1 MTDPQRIAIQPMN
14 QQLLAQNAKEDWTG
28 VTSTAERRKLQNRL
42 NKRSQ
47 YLRKRQ
53 QQERRQFT
61 TDIISQAIIP
71 TEPKP
76 SINFGLQRP
85 PDEMLQAILEACEA
99 FATPELRQKVFAL
112 ASKTYLDYTMNAPRL
127 SHLPFLITLNVNI
140 AIAKNATLMGFDR
153 TLMCLDESISPFNHN
168 GPVPP
173 SFNPPKLLEPT
184 QVQREVLHH
193 PWLDI
198 FPFPRFR
205 DNMIRAVGAGLLDDD
220 ELCKDLAEANLDNV
234 EKPSLI
240 VWGDASLPHSWEVS
254 PWFVRKWGWLLQ
266 GCPEMLEV
274 TNKWRHSRGERM
286 LQWKH

>member
-1 MTDPQRIAIQPMN
+1 MSDPEMIAIQPMS
-14 QQLLAQNAKEDWTG
+14 QQLLVQNAKEDWTG

-53 QQERRQFT
+53 QQEKRQFT

-71 TEPKP
+71 TESKP
-76 SINFGLQRP
+76 SINSAVQRSP
-85 PDEMLQAILEACEA
+85 EEMFQAISEMCEV
-99 FATPELRQKVFAL
+99 FDVPEISEKVFAL
-112 ASKTYLDYTMNAPRL
+112 ACKTYLDYTMNAPRI

-140 AIAKNATLMGFDR
+140 AIAKNATLLGFDR
-153 TLMCLDESISPFNHN
+153 ALMCLDEAISPFNHN
-168 GPVPP
+168 GPSPP
-173 SFNPPKLLEPT
+173 SFNPPEPLEPT
-184 QVQREVLHH
+184 QVQREVFHH

-205 DNMIRAVGAGLLDDD
+205 DNMIRAVDAGLLDDD
-220 ELCKDLAEANLDNV
+220 DLCQDIAEANLGNV
-234 EKPSLI
+234 QKPSLI
-240 VWGDASLPHSWEVS
+240 VWGDASVPHSWEAS

-274 TNKWRHSRGERM
+274 TNRWRQSRGERL
-286 LQWKH
+286 LQWKY